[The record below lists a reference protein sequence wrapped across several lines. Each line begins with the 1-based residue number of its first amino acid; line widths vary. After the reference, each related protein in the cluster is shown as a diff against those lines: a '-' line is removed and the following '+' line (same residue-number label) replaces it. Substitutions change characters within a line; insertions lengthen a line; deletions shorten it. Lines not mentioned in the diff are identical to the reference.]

1 MNRAHGHFPALFWV
15 LSPQLR
21 ERRDGDEKEEGED
34 DTNDGDQDED
44 DDDDDDDND
53 CDDCHDCDDCGDC
66 GDCDD
71 CDDCDDGDDGDYDCD
86 EGAADSGRIMQTHRQ
101 GRTTSQVGVYEP
113 AKPMFRGTWP
123 FSPSSCLMAAS
134 KALSVREIADLW
146 QASQD

>member
-21 ERRDGDEKEEGED
+21 ERRDGDEEEEGED

-71 CDDCDDGDDGDYDCD
+71 CDDCDDGDYGDYDCD
-86 EGAADSGRIMQTHRQ
+86 EGAAILAGSCRHIGRVEPLVKLVF
-101 GRTTSQVGVYEP
+101 TSQPNQCSAVHGHSHQ
-113 AKPMFRGTWP
+113 A
-123 FSPSSCLMAAS
+123 AAS
-134 KALSVREIADLW
+134 WLPQKH
-146 QASQD
+146 